1 MAIFIDFFAFLIFE
15 IFAFAGA
22 LTVSVVGVVTVDVF
36 AVGVLSVTGVV
47 TFYLQVIY
55 SLMNRKPLPNHM

>member
-47 TFYLQVIY
+47 TFLFA
-55 SLMNRKPLPNHM
+55 SNLLMNRKPLPNHM